1 MGIAKG
7 GKIEQAIRT
16 DKHLPSRWNP
26 KHTMAFNVQLL
37 NASVFEQV
45 TGLPPP
51 ETPVNAEIYA
61 AAGLPFF
68 DMYEEQSNVSG
79 DFDKVKSI
87 GQIDKTKDN
96 TVKPRLVAIKAPP
109 AYENLRTMV
118 DDPDGLLDPVGPLR
132 EFRTVTDLRS
142 DVERMSLNKF

>member
-1 MGIAKG
+1 
-7 GKIEQAIRT
+7 
-16 DKHLPSRWNP
+16 
-26 KHTMAFNVQLL
+26 MAFNIQLL
-37 NASVFEQV
+37 NASFFEQV

-96 TVKPRLVAIKAPP
+96 TIKPRLVAIDSPLRQAPP
-109 AYENLRTMV
+109 SYKNLKTMV